1 MSNDLK
7 NFWTTYG
14 ENEKKVIEFHEED
27 SESLRDVIQKMSKIF
42 NTQKNPSFSKIL
54 DLLVIFMT
62 KLGMPFIIVLNEFP
76 ILKSLIEYVNNTD
89 RELAQVDKKTLFDI
103 WRLFFSRFRNL
114 LKTFPDIT
122 EVTQF
127 IELDYFLK
135 DKFRIDYAKA
145 KEKSALKLTDYD
157 NMFLVLF
164 EKNLRAQQVLQ
175 EKNPTSSTLFE
186 VLESFKA
193 IKTDELFREDF
204 KSLEGELLRFQATKS
219 ESLKEDINRK
229 DPSLKPKLYKQ
240 MEKTLHN
247 CEYYV
252 AGTEYPMKNDLTTHF
267 IEDVDGFFDP
277 YQAYWVKKLLCG
289 FFNAKGGRI
298 YMGLEKNRISGLLLT
313 KKGQDIIRL
322 QIDEMVR
329 GFHPLV
335 QAEEMKTLFYPVIN
349 SRNNYEERY
358 IVKIL
363 INPNF
368 SEVYFTPK
376 PDPQVYNRKDDGTE
390 YFDTNW
396 QVKFLKGEK
405 EDVKYNDP
413 LPLDPN
419 EIESLTF
426 KEANYQKMPPPF
438 YPANY
443 AFGQSAEKERPKPK
457 EENFKMP
464 SQNDKNKSK
473 IDKNRMEI
481 EEPLAEL
488 RAPENFQKNKNRMEI
503 EEPLKEKEKELKR
516 LLDLKDNNEK
526 KSRNQKRDYEKFY
539 YNALS
544 LKYDPTVREKEFLES
559 TIAISEYLVDNNIK
573 LELQFRRRDKKYF
586 FVESVNEF
594 DDELLNQIKEIYGD
608 EEKVFKVS
616 FPKKDVYKKQKG
628 FVILKPN

>member
-114 LKTFPDIT
+114 LRTFPDIT

-135 DKFRIDYAKA
+135 DKFRIDYAKE
-145 KEKSALKLTDYD
+145 KEKNVVKLSDYD

-164 EKNLRAQQVLQ
+164 EKNLKAQQVLQ
-175 EKNPTSSTLFE
+175 MKNPPSNTLFE

-204 KSLEGELLRFQATKS
+204 TNLEGELLRIQAQKS
-219 ESLKEDINRK
+219 ESLKEEINRK
-229 DPSLKPKLYKQ
+229 DPSLKLKLYKQ

-252 AGTEYPMKNDLTTHF
+252 LDTEYKMKNDLTTHF
-267 IEDVDGFFDP
+267 IEDPDFFFDQ
-277 YQAYWVKKLLCG
+277 YQAFRIKKMLCG

-298 YMGLEKNRISGLLLT
+298 YFGLEANRVVGWLLT
-313 KKGQDIIRL
+313 KKNQDLIRL

-335 QAEEMKTLFYPVIN
+335 QAEEMKTLFYPVVN
-349 SRNNYEERY
+349 SNYKNKFEGRY

-376 PDPQVYNRKDDGTE
+376 PDPQVFNRNDDGTE
-390 YFDTNW
+390 YLYTNW
-396 QVKFLKGEK
+396 QEQYQNGEK
-405 EDVKYNDP
+405 SANAVKYNDP

-419 EIESLTF
+419 DIESLTF
-426 KEANYQKMPPPF
+426 KEVNYQKTAPPF

-443 AFGQSAEKERPKPK
+443 AFGQSAEKERQKK

-464 SQNDKNKSK
+464 QIEKNKWRN
-473 IDKNRMEI
+473 DV
-481 EEPLAEL
+481 
-488 RAPENFQKNKNRMEI
+488 NRMEI
-503 EEPLKEKEKELKR
+503 EEPLKEKENEHKR
-516 LLDLKDNNEK
+516 ILDLKDNSEKK
-526 KSRNQKRDYEKFY
+526 KSRNQKRDYDKFY
-539 YNALS
+539 YKALL
-544 LKYDPTVREKEFLES
+544 LKYDPNIKEKEFLES
-559 TIAISEYLVDNNIK
+559 TIVISEYVIDNNTK
-573 LELQFRRRDKKYF
+573 LVLQFRRRDKKYF
-586 FVESVNEF
+586 FIEGLNEF
-594 DDELLNQIKEIYGD
+594 DDELLDQIKEIYGN
-608 EEKVFKVS
+608 EEKVFKIS
-616 FPKKDVYKKQKG
+616 FPKKEVYKKQKG

>member
-1 MSNDLK
+1 MSIDLK
-7 NFWTTYG
+7 KFWTLYG
-14 ENEKKVIEFHEED
+14 ENEKKVTEFHEED
-27 SESLRDVIQKMSKIF
+27 SESLREVIQTMSKIF
-42 NTQKNPSFSKIL
+42 NAQKNPSFSKIL

-89 RELAQVDKKTLFDI
+89 RELPQVDKKTLFEI
-103 WRLFFSRFRNL
+103 WRLFFSRFKNL
-114 LKTFPDIT
+114 LKTFPDIS
-122 EVTQF
+122 EIAQF
-127 IELDYFLK
+127 IELDYFLE
-135 DKFRIDYAKA
+135 DKFPIDYAKA
-145 KEKSALKLTDYD
+145 KEKNDPKLSDYD
-157 NMFLVLF
+157 KMFLVIF
-164 EKNLRAQQVLQ
+164 EKNLQAKQVLQ
-175 EKNPTSSTLFE
+175 EKNPTSGTLYE
-186 VLESFKA
+186 VLQSFKA
-193 IKTDELFREDF
+193 IKTAELFGEDF
-204 KSLEGELLRFQATKS
+204 TNLEGELLRIQAKKT

-229 DPSLKPKLYKQ
+229 DPTLKLKLYKQ

-252 AGTEYPMKNDLTTHF
+252 AGTEYSMKNDLTTHF
-267 IEDVDGFFDP
+267 IEDVDVFFDQ
-277 YQAYWVKKLLCG
+277 YAFRVKKLLCG

-298 YMGLEKNRISGLLLT
+298 YLGLEKNRIVGLILN
-313 KKGQDIIRL
+313 KKGQDTIRL

-335 QAEEMKTLFYPVIN
+335 QAEEMKTLFYPVVN
-349 SRNNYEERY
+349 SKNNYEERY

-376 PDPQVYNRKDDGTE
+376 PDPQVYNRNDDGTE
-390 YFDTNW
+390 YLYTNW
-396 QVKFLKGEK
+396 QEHFLEGGK
-405 EDVKYNDP
+405 ENIKYNDP

-426 KEANYQKMPPPF
+426 KEASHHRIPPPF
-438 YPANY
+438 YPTNY

-464 SQNDKNKSK
+464 PNDKNKLK
-473 IDKNRMEI
+473 NDRNRMEI
-481 EEPLAEL
+481 EDPQ
-488 RAPENFQKNKNRMEI
+488 ENFKNHKNRMEI
-503 EEPLKEKEKELKR
+503 EEPLKEKENEIKR
-516 LLDLKDNNEK
+516 LLDLKDNTEKK
-526 KSRNQKRDYEKFY
+526 KSRNQKRDYERFY
-539 YNALS
+539 YKALL
-544 LKYDPTVREKEFLES
+544 LKYDSAVKEKEFLDS
-559 TIAISEYLVDNNIK
+559 TIAISEYLNDNNTK

-586 FVESVNEF
+586 FVESGDEF
-594 DDELLNQIKEIYGD
+594 DDEVLNQIKEIYGN